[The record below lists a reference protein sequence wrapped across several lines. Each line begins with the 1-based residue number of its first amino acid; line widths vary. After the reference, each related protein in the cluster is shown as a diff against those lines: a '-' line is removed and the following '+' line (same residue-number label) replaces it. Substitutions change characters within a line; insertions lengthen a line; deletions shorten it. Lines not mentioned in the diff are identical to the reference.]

1 MITHSFKQIKPFK
14 TMAVLISL
22 LLSLGIISSPDQATP
37 ELIEQ
42 HTVVVIDTD
51 VM

>member
-1 MITHSFKQIKPFK
+1 MITHSFKQIKRFK

-22 LLSLGIISSPDQATP
+22 LLTLGIISSSDQATP

-42 HTVVVIDTD
+42 HSIVITDLDT
-51 VM
+51 M